1 MEVDS
6 TVKPVQL
13 PKRRVP
19 VALMKPLKEEL
30 RDLQHR
36 GIITPV
42 ECSTD
47 WISAMVVVQKRNG
60 KQRCYGQRL
69 GLFCFLA
76 VFMFVLSLVSFPSL
90 LQGRWWFRGRG

>member
-1 MEVDS
+1 MDSADRKKYNRTMEQIKTSYADPFSGDGRLEGKYKMEMDS
-6 TVKPVQL
+6 MVKLVQV
-13 PKRRVP
+13 PKRHVP

-47 WISAMVVVQKRNG
+47 Q
-60 KQRCYGQRL
+60 CYCGYKE
-69 GLFCFLA
+69 A
-76 VFMFVLSLVSFPSL
+76 EWKAKSLY
-90 LQGRWWFRGRG
+90 